1 MNEQHLALHEQ
12 HLARQHLALHEQHLA
27 FLQPRP
33 APQLPPT
40 RPVPHAV
47 TQAPS
52 DSALNHIS
60 LEYPYEK
67 LQQATGNFAESNS
80 IGAGSYGGVYKGVL
94 MDGTEVAIK
103 VLDVPDEAGFE
114 EEVKVLSKFRHP
126 NLVILMGFARHGTQR
141 SLVYELLAGGD
152 VHKRLHRSCVDGVP
166 FPWTERVSIALDAAC
181 GLSHLHHSSPKV
193 FHRDI
198 KTPNIL
204 LDKNGTAKMAD
215 FGLACLSHASAHR
228 VKQASGT
235 VGYACPLYVQRGVVT
250 EGSEVYS
257 FGMVLLELL
266 TASPPAYVGNG
277 GRANEIQYL
286 ANHIKDDINIVL
298 SLVDTKA
305 QWTPPAAR
313 FIAEFALKCINM
325 QEEKRPNFA
334 EIVRTTRSVHDG
346 SALAALAAK
355 AEAYAPAHRAQPPGV
370 VPGQQ
375 PAVAQSQVA
384 GRSASPRP
392 HLPHPGLQ
400 QAPPALQRYASPPAR
415 GTVVAAHRQGSSSP
429 GSHGSWQGYQPQP
442 GGCPAPF
449 AALDAEKASVLRP
462 PPLLPEM
469 QPNLLTQQA
478 AASLFTLECIFS
490 EGINLKDVPFEQRLI
505 DHRLASEDDAV
516 CSAPLPP
523 LRVGRIFQTGLFDA
537 LVADPSTRSTI
548 SREHFQVW
556 AEEAP
561 SPPISGDA
569 GDSRIPCSF
578 YLTNF
583 SGNGTHVNDNHLQ
596 VRGERA
602 MLRHG
607 DVITLS
613 RSVSGPDGVAVQGRF
628 IQLRFDLSKSCLREA
643 EWFCAGDSPRGSE
656 SSGEDAECMNS
667 PGSENFEGE
676 LAFILEVC
684 GPAVQEVPID
694 RRRLAFSPPIEQNE
708 LYSALLVGRAHQL
721 DFWQEVLHLE
731 AFNTLSR
738 QHFEVQTWRSVSSNS
753 EASFSFLV
761 RNLSDVNPIH
771 VRGGPEDTLE
781 EINSSLAKGEQRH
794 LLDGDEIVLNLDQ
807 ENTFWLIFRDLTKST
822 AIERLASPG
831 CRHYYSEEDS
841 SGVDLP
847 VSSKSRQGYAA
858 SVLRPPVSLLMM
870 KDEDEISTTA
880 TPLDLLHDEPD
891 EDEEDDDDATHIGV
905 NPRQGGGHSSWAPR
919 PRVRSQDMI
928 GHGGGSLPGARE
940 YDGYGSRRIS
950 PGVGAAG
957 MLPKSGA
964 APALVRDSRGVR
976 EDQRRNPS
984 PNGPVGSHY
993 ARAVRDV
1000 ASNGHSGFA
1009 KGMSDAYRLA
1019 PEVPLGMNN
1028 RRGR

>member
-1 MNEQHLALHEQ
+1 
-12 HLARQHLALHEQHLA
+12 
-27 FLQPRP
+27 
-33 APQLPPT
+33 
-40 RPVPHAV
+40 
-47 TQAPS
+47 
-52 DSALNHIS
+52 
-60 LEYPYEK
+60 
-67 LQQATGNFAESNS
+67 
-80 IGAGSYGGVYKGVL
+80 
-94 MDGTEVAIK
+94 
-103 VLDVPDEAGFE
+103 
-114 EEVKVLSKFRHP
+114 
-126 NLVILMGFARHGTQR
+126 
-141 SLVYELLAGGD
+141 
-152 VHKRLHRSCVDGVP
+152 
-166 FPWTERVSIALDAAC
+166 
-181 GLSHLHHSSPKV
+181 
-193 FHRDI
+193 
-198 KTPNIL
+198 
-204 LDKNGTAKMAD
+204 
-215 FGLACLSHASAHR
+215 
-228 VKQASGT
+228 
-235 VGYACPLYVQRGVVT
+235 
-250 EGSEVYS
+250 
-257 FGMVLLELL
+257 
-266 TASPPAYVGNG
+266 
-277 GRANEIQYL
+277 
-286 ANHIKDDINIVL
+286 
-298 SLVDTKA
+298 
-305 QWTPPAAR
+305 
-313 FIAEFALKCINM
+313 
-325 QEEKRPNFA
+325 
-334 EIVRTTRSVHDG
+334 
-346 SALAALAAK
+346 
-355 AEAYAPAHRAQPPGV
+355 
-370 VPGQQ
+370 
-375 PAVAQSQVA
+375 
-384 GRSASPRP
+384 
-392 HLPHPGLQ
+392 
-400 QAPPALQRYASPPAR
+400 
-415 GTVVAAHRQGSSSP
+415 
-429 GSHGSWQGYQPQP
+429 
-442 GGCPAPF
+442 
-449 AALDAEKASVLRP
+449 
-462 PPLLPEM
+462 
-469 QPNLLTQQA
+469 
-478 AASLFTLECIFS
+478 
-490 EGINLKDVPFEQRLI
+490 
-505 DHRLASEDDAV
+505 
-516 CSAPLPP
+516 
-523 LRVGRIFQTGLFDA
+523 
-537 LVADPSTRSTI
+537 
-548 SREHFQVW
+548 
-556 AEEAP
+556 
-561 SPPISGDA
+561 
-569 GDSRIPCSF
+569 
-578 YLTNF
+578 
-583 SGNGTHVNDNHLQ
+583 
-596 VRGERA
+596 
-602 MLRHG
+602 
-607 DVITLS
+607 
-613 RSVSGPDGVAVQGRF
+613 
-628 IQLRFDLSKSCLREA
+628 
-643 EWFCAGDSPRGSE
+643 
-656 SSGEDAECMNS
+656 MNS